1 MSEQTNL
8 QAPVK
13 RTAEFVLGLLGGIF
27 GIFAGFSGLLFGGLG
42 AALEADGAGEV
53 IGSSWAVILL
63 SALAIVGACIVK
75 KHTKLAGT
83 FYIAAAI
90 GGTVGVSLAYIVP
103 LILLLIGGCKALF
116 SGENKGLV
124 FKKWWFYVTIIGSI
138 VFVMMFASS
147 GSSSQES
154 KSSGSSA
161 KTTAAKTSEEKSND
175 DAKEDKTEFALNETA
190 DLDGTHITVT
200 NVKKSMGNEYF
211 KPKNGNEYVVVTL
224 NIENKSDED
233 ISYNPLNFQIQ
244 NEDGQITQNTFGPSD
259 DDDLSSG
266 NLTPNGKVSGTITFE
281 SKKSKTYKVLYTP
294 EFWND
299 KKITFNLQ

>member
-1 MSEQTNL
+1 MSEQTNF

-103 LILLLIGGCKALF
+103 LILLL
-116 SGENKGLV
+116 
-124 FKKWWFYVTIIGSI
+124 YVI
-138 VFVMMFASS
+138 V
-147 GSSSQES
+147 
-154 KSSGSSA
+154 
-161 KTTAAKTSEEKSND
+161 
-175 DAKEDKTEFALNETA
+175 
-190 DLDGTHITVT
+190 TV
-200 NVKKSMGNEYF
+200 
-211 KPKNGNEYVVVTL
+211 
-224 NIENKSDED
+224 NIENKSDKD
-233 ISYNPLNFQIQ
+233 ISYNPLDFQIQ
-244 NEDGQITQNTFGPSD
+244 NEDGQITHNTYALSD
-259 DDDLSSG
+259 DNQLSSG
-266 NLTPNGKVSGTITFE
+266 NLTKDGKVSGTIAFQT
-281 SKKSKTYKVLYTP
+281 KKSKTYKVIFTSN
-294 EFWND
+294 FWND
-299 KKITFNLQ
+299 EKITFNLQ